1 MTDAQLPTKLS
12 KASLSE
18 LFTHYGA
25 REDSG
30 LANDVEACAALAQ
43 RALSLGEPLLAYDAC
58 GFGLQA
64 QAGHARLGQLQGL
77 ALARCGASDQARQV
91 LERLYAQGAHD
102 EETIGILARVHKDL
116 WQESTDGVLAK
127 ASLLRSLALY
137 LEAYR
142 QAGGYWLGINAA
154 TLALAS
160 GDTQLS
166 TQLAAST
173 RSQCLEEEN
182 KSSTP
187 DKWRRATLGEA
198 ALLLGQLDEAQLW
211 YARALEAGAGFGDRG
226 SMRRNVR
233 LILAARGM
241 DASWEMPNRLR
252 ILKDYKLWLR
262 FQDDVTGTV
271 DLSGEPWRRMFESL
285 ATNCGNRMRT

>member
-116 WQESTDGVLAK
+116 WQESTDGV
-127 ASLLRSLALY
+127 
-137 LEAYR
+137 
-142 QAGGYWLGINAA
+142 
-154 TLALAS
+154 
-160 GDTQLS
+160 
-166 TQLAAST
+166 
-173 RSQCLEEEN
+173 
-182 KSSTP
+182 
-187 DKWRRATLGEA
+187 
-198 ALLLGQLDEAQLW
+198 
-211 YARALEAGAGFGDRG
+211 
-226 SMRRNVR
+226 
-233 LILAARGM
+233 
-241 DASWEMPNRLR
+241 
-252 ILKDYKLWLR
+252 
-262 FQDDVTGTV
+262 
-271 DLSGEPWRRMFESL
+271 
-285 ATNCGNRMRT
+285 